1 MQPIYRYFVQPQ
13 LNLLNN
19 TVYGYELLIKQLTL
33 DGWRLPESFAA
44 ISPQVTSDLLIA
56 TTKILGLKVRYCA
69 VNISREQLVDTT
81 VANAIIQSQVQLYPA
96 KLVVELTE
104 ERSPKSYPDT
114 MLIPHLRGFI
124 EHGMQISLDDV
135 GTGINDFK
143 SIQEILPLASELK
156 FALQNFRSDI
166 KDPKIQQKLHFWRA
180 ISSEYGLRLILEG
193 IEDAEDDQL
202 SSHFDINLRQGYY
215 YGKPRL
221 LRLPGDP
228 VDFEYPATN

>member
-1 MQPIYRYFVQPQ
+1 MELMEPIYRYFVQPQ

-19 TVYGYELLIKQLTL
+19 TVYGYELLIKQLTP

-44 ISPQVTSDLLIA
+44 ISSKTTSDLLIA
-56 TTKILGLKVRYCA
+56 TTKILALKVRYCA
-69 VNISREQLVDTT
+69 VNISREQLMDTT
-81 VANAIIQSQVQLYPA
+81 VAKVQLYPA

-104 ERSPKSYPDT
+104 ERGPKQYPDT
-114 MLIPHLRGFI
+114 QLIPHLRGFI
-124 EHGMQISLDDV
+124 EHGMQLSLDDV

-156 FALQNFRSDI
+156 FALQNFRSDM

-193 IEDAEDDQL
+193 IEDEDDDRL

-215 YGKPRL
+215 YGKPQL

-228 VDFEYPATN
+228 INFELPFAQA